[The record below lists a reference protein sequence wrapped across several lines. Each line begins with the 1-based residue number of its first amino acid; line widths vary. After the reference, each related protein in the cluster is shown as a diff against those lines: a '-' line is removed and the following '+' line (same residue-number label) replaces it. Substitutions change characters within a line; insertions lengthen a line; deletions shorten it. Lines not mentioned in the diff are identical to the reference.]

1 MQHVWKTVPS
11 LKRTSLSAL
20 LPSHLSF
27 PAHNCSIL
35 NKLDPVTAAE
45 VHKLLS
51 SSLPKSS
58 NMDVIPTSLVLRCQS
73 VFSEIIACLA
83 NLSFSEGRFPG
94 KFKQVSVTPLLKGR
108 SLDKSLPS
116 NYRPISDLNSLVLR
130 CQSVFS
136 EIIACLANLSFS
148 EGRFPGKFKQASVTP
163 LLKGR
168 SLDKSLPSNYRPISN
183 LNFISKVLER
193 LFLFYLISSLT
204 SWALQILIN
213 TSLHIGQAVPLS
225 WQRTGRDPAA
235 TRYLS
240 TEGDDVYS
248 SQKGLVQDLTVPQG
262 PLWTVW

>member
-116 NYRPISDLNSLVLR
+116 NYRPIS
-130 CQSVFS
+130 
-136 EIIACLANLSFS
+136 
-148 EGRFPGKFKQASVTP
+148 
-163 LLKGR
+163 
-168 SLDKSLPSNYRPISN
+168 N

-213 TSLHIGQAVPLS
+213 TSLHIG
-225 WQRTGRDPAA
+225 
-235 TRYLS
+235 
-240 TEGDDVYS
+240 
-248 SQKGLVQDLTVPQG
+248 
-262 PLWTVW
+262 

>member
-27 PAHNCSIL
+27 PAHNCSVL

-83 NLSFSEGRFPG
+83 NLSSEGRFPG
-94 KFKQVSVTPLLKGR
+94 KFKQV
-108 SLDKSLPS
+108 
-116 NYRPISDLNSLVLR
+116 
-130 CQSVFS
+130 
-136 EIIACLANLSFS
+136 
-148 EGRFPGKFKQASVTP
+148 SVTP

-193 LFLFYLISSLT
+193 LFLFYLVSSLT
-204 SWALQILIN
+204 SWALQILID
-213 TSLHIGQAVPLS
+213 TSLYIGQAVPLS

-235 TRYLS
+235 TRYFLP
-240 TEGDDVYS
+240 EVDDVSS
-248 SQKGLVQDLTVPQG
+248 SQKGLVQDLIVLQD